1 MNDIEIKTKLF
12 QQIDT
17 LENKQLIELYEVV
30 NNFINSFD
38 NSDEWEKLSSAQ
50 KKGLEYGVKEL
61 EKGEWVEHSLVMEEL
76 RKKYGIS

>member
-17 LENKQLIELYEVV
+17 LENKQLIELYGVV

-38 NSDEWEKLSSAQ
+38 NSDEWGKLSSAQ
-50 KKGLEYGVKEL
+50 KKGLEYGVAEL